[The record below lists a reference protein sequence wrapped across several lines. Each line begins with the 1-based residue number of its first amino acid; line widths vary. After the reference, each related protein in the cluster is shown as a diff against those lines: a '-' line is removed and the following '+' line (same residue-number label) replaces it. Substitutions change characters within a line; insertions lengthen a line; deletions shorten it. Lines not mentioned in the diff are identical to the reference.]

1 MKEPVENKSVWMI
14 TSGEYSDYG
23 VVGVFSTQELAQ
35 EYKDAFNSSNYGNE
49 LYIEE
54 IFLDPGNT
62 SFHKMGRVVYR
73 VMMDRDGNTQEI
85 SRDENRRLCD
95 SESQANLINSDWS
108 TMGQRLYVLCWA
120 TDEKHAVKIANEIRV
135 QKIANGEW
143 KTK

>member
-23 VVGVFSTQELAQ
+23 VVGVFSTKELAL
-35 EYKDAFNSSNYGNE
+35 EYKDAFNTSNYFHE

-54 IFLDPGNT
+54 MILDPGNT

-85 SRDENRRLCD
+85 ARDYNYRLTD
-95 SESQANLINSDWS
+95 SEFSANIVDYK
-108 TMGQRLYVLCWA
+108 LYVLCWA
-120 TDEKHAVKIANEIRV
+120 TDEKHAAKIANEIRV